1 MAEQQVSVKLTGD
14 NAELINSINE
24 SNAAFQ
30 AFGNDILKMAVGF
43 ASLEGAASK
52 ALELVGEGI
61 KAAFEFI
68 PNCIE
73 ETDKLGEEFKE
84 LHITAGMSTDDF
96 NTYSA
101 AIELSG
107 GKAED
112 LTSIVSGMEKGIKNN
127 SEVLVANG
135 IASDKT
141 ALAHMSLGEY
151 IQAVV
156 GKMDTFSSATDKDQ
170 LAMAAFGKS
179 GMGFIAVLKEM
190 AGNLKEGADIAE
202 KSNVVTERTI
212 ADLEELTKAKAR
224 NANADKELA
233 SVVSEN
239 TIKYDIAYNNRMAA
253 EKKFQM
259 DRMMVDQMIKTGELQ
274 NMDTMEKDSGTIIRN
289 YDLQIKKMY
298 EVLAA
303 QKKLRD
309 MPNDEARDTKQAK
322 EQPGKSAAS
331 FISAKD
337 LEDQK
342 RQAHEAAEEKKRQ
355 AREANAEAKRL
366 AAEAHADAMRM
377 IREDEDAEKA
387 ALKEK
392 QELSKLALDNALA
405 DDKMELAIKKAD
417 LDTDFNNG
425 KITRQQ
431 KLEADKQFV
440 EKEEALEVASI
451 TKRIK
456 NDNLPLV
463 EQRKLENQ
471 ILELHRKTI
480 LEKQRLSDDEAKAV
494 RASLN
499 SQREEYARLFDS
511 MSSGFNATVTGFLSG
526 EQTLSDGM
534 KSIGKDMEKQAVNFA
549 LQSIERDAGKAGAA
563 AMADHYAMGD
573 VWGAIPAGLEAFAH
587 ALSFQSLI
595 TASAA
600 NGYDIPAGVNPV
612 TQLHEQEMVLPKN
625 LSNKIRNMS
634 DSGGGTVIHMEGA
647 VIAGESVNSGQVIGK
662 VVNKAINNNGR
673 RKD

>member
-309 MPNDEARDTKQAK
+309 MPNDEARDTK